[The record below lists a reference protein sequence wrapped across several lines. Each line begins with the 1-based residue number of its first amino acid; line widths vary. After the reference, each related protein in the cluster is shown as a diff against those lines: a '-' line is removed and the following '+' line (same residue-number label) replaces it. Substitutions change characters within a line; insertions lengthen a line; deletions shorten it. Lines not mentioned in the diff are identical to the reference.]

1 MERTETNI
9 QAGAYLA
16 LGILNSGIKNE
27 ADAAFAILSDKLDN
41 AADESHKIGILMG
54 LSMAYAGSAR
64 ADLLDV
70 ITPIILDAGNS
81 TELQAIASLSI
92 GMVFCGS
99 CDEDATESI
108 IQILL
113 EKTEKDLEH
122 SFTRLFALGLG
133 LLFLGQQSRVEVQ
146 SRV

>member
-1 MERTETNI
+1 MERQETNI

-27 ADAAFAILSDKLDN
+27 ADAAFAILSDKLEN
-41 AADESHKIGILMG
+41 TQLESHKIGILMG

-70 ITPIILDAGNS
+70 ITPIILDSNNS

-92 GMVFCGS
+92 GMIFCGS

-108 IQILL
+108 I
-113 EKTEKDLEH
+113 
-122 SFTRLFALGLG
+122 
-133 LLFLGQQSRVEVQ
+133 
-146 SRV
+146 